1 MGRLGNWEAQTKG
14 SWRLGD
20 AGQVG
25 SGPDVPEC
33 TRLCTG
39 RGAPHMSSC
48 VTWALEPGRGEGEG
62 QVPRVRVQGAP
73 RGTRGDLQP
82 APAWAHSA
90 PSAAP
95 HPLVPL
101 QGRRPRQG
109 PQWPSS
115 SPQDSTPRL
124 PT

>member
-1 MGRLGNWEAQTKG
+1 
-14 SWRLGD
+14 
-20 AGQVG
+20 
-25 SGPDVPEC
+25 
-33 TRLCTG
+33 
-39 RGAPHMSSC
+39 MSSC